1 MITSKNGQ
9 PLYTLTDKE
18 LRGMGTSAA
27 AQNIVYSV
35 NDIRFELM
43 YREQRHLAC
52 LTAVLIG
59 GTLVAN
65 ILALAANAFL

>member
-43 YREQRHLAC
+43 YR
-52 LTAVLIG
+52 
-59 GTLVAN
+59 
-65 ILALAANAFL
+65 